1 MAWFLQT
8 LIAGFERC
16 RLELRSA
23 AQIDKISYL
32 LALEHAVVGGVG
44 GLQSRQDV
52 AVQRAV
58 QGELPHTR
66 AREDALKLQDVAKEL
81 RQQMESGCGY

>member
-1 MAWFLQT
+1 M
-8 LIAGFERC
+8 LIAGLERC

-23 AQIDKISYL
+23 AKIDGRRYL
-32 LALEHAVVGGVG
+32 LALEHAVVRGVG
-44 GLQSRQDV
+44 GLQGREDV

-66 AREDALKLQDVAKEL
+66 A
-81 RQQMESGCGY
+81 G